1 MRGETQVGGGVDR
14 AAQQVAD
21 AVIGMP
27 VAMAINAVPNIGIAG
42 EQVPVAEPAVYG
54 GVVKWF
60 DVTRGF
66 GFAVADDSAIGDIL
80 IHFSVLQPH
89 GRRSLPEGARIEA
102 VAVQRGR
109 GFQAREILSI
119 DLSNAVDET
128 AIRAAASAAGA
139 PDRIDPVTL
148 IDAAGPFEPV
158 MVKWFNR
165 LKGYGFL
172 VRDSDGRDVFV
183 HMETLRRAGID
194 AVEPDQPLQARIV
207 TGRKGPL
214 AVAVE
219 QGPGA

>member
-1 MRGETQVGGGVDR
+1 MTTQTGSTMIAASVAVGDEGKTAVGGPISDIVAGQAFV
-14 AAQQVAD
+14 AAPD
-21 AVIGMP
+21 AVE
-27 VAMAINAVPNIGIAG
+27 VRAI
-42 EQVPVAEPAVYG
+42 G
-54 GVVKWF
+54 GVIKWF

-66 GFAVADDSAIGDIL
+66 GFAVADDAAIGDIL

-158 MVKWFNR
+158 LVKWFNR